1 MEIKRPNP
9 AGGTHFTPLTGAN
22 AALAF
27 TLELAMLA
35 ALGYWGFRTGSGLGL
50 RLLLGLG
57 APALAI
63 ALWSLFLAAGGP
75 RFPQPTA
82 VTIVLK
88 LLVLGSAGLALYAA
102 GRPTLAL
109 VYGALVVLSVT
120 VEYSTR

>member
-1 MEIKRPNP
+1 MEIKRPDA
-9 AGGTHFTPLTGAN
+9 AGGTHFTLLTGTN

-35 ALGYWGFRTGSGLGL
+35 ALCYWGFKTGPNPGV

-75 RFPQPTA
+75 RFPQPLA

-102 GRPTLAL
+102 GRPALAL
-109 VYGALVVLSVT
+109 VYGVLVVLSVT
-120 VEYSTR
+120 VEYGTR